1 MATEVATMASLYK
14 RAGKYWMLQ
23 FATPDKS
30 VKRIHL
36 GEIPDR
42 TAQRLRDKVE
52 MLVQA
57 AYFGMPPD
65 ESLNRWVVSI
75 ADTPLATKL
84 QAAGLLKQSLP
95 RKLESFLD
103 EYIRMRTDV
112 KENTRKHMVSSKNRI
127 LGFFSPEIGLSEVN
141 RGGAEAFKIH
151 LLGKFSSATAG
162 RTLKAA
168 IQFFEYAKD
177 CKLILE
183 NPFKRLKIPKQTNES
198 NRYFVDRETSQKILD
213 AQTSIHKKLV
223 FALARYGGLR
233 IPSEVINLKWE
244 DVDWD
249 KKRILVYS
257 PKTEHHEGKEK
268 RFIPLFPELVSIL
281 REAQDLNQGVSRF
294 VCGKVR
300 SGTLNLRTGLLKTLK
315 SLGIKPWPKLFV
327 NLRSSRETELV
338 ERFPLHVVTEWIG
351 HTPEIAAKHYLQV
364 LEQHW
369 ACAAEE
375 STSGFFAPR
384 KLKE

>member
-1 MATEVATMASLYK
+1 
-14 RAGKYWMLQ
+14 
-23 FATPDKS
+23 
-30 VKRIHL
+30 
-36 GEIPDR
+36 
-42 TAQRLRDKVE
+42 
-52 MLVQA
+52 
-57 AYFGMPPD
+57 
-65 ESLNRWVVSI
+65 
-75 ADTPLATKL
+75 
-84 QAAGLLKQSLP
+84 
-95 RKLESFLD
+95 
-103 EYIRMRTDV
+103 
-112 KENTRKHMVSSKNRI
+112 
-127 LGFFSPEIGLSEVN
+127 
-141 RGGAEAFKIH
+141 
-151 LLGKFSSATAG
+151 
-162 RTLKAA
+162 
-168 IQFFEYAKD
+168 
-177 CKLILE
+177 
-183 NPFKRLKIPKQTNES
+183 
-198 NRYFVDRETSQKILD
+198 
-213 AQTSIHKKLV
+213 
-223 FALARYGGLR
+223 
-233 IPSEVINLKWE
+233 LKWE

-268 RFIPLFPELVSIL
+268 RFIPLFPELVPIL
-281 REAQDLNQGVSRF
+281 KEAQDLNQGVSRF